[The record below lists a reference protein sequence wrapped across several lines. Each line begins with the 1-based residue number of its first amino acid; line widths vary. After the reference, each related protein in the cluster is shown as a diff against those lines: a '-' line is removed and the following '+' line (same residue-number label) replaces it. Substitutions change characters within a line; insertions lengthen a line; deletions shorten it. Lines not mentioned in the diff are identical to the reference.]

1 MTDDARPR
9 AADPERADTLPCG
22 TDSASLLTQVCEGRG
37 SELTEHQAACPHCQA
52 ELRRCRELWSPV
64 DGLAREPV
72 RAPQAVVARALAWVR
87 EMAGD
92 QPQAARFRMADL
104 PDGRTGPAGESWIA
118 ARVVIRSARLAAEQV
133 DGVRVALGHLV
144 AAPSATSSA
153 APPQVGSPA
162 PDGSQDER
170 TVLEV
175 AIAADY
181 GQDLYAL
188 AERIRVRVVDEV
200 RQLTGRAP
208 TAVDV
213 LVDDVLA

>member
-1 MTDDARPR
+1 MTDDAHPHPRPPASAR
-9 AADPERADTLPCG
+9 AGTLLPCG
-22 TDSASLLTQVCEGRG
+22 VEPADLLAQVCDGRG
-37 SELTEHQAACPHCQA
+37 GELTAHQAGCPHCQA
-52 ELRRCRELWSPV
+52 ELERCRGLWAPF

-72 RAPQAVVARALAWVR
+72 RAPQAVVARALEWVR

-92 QPQAARFRMADL
+92 RPQESRFPLDNL
-104 PDGRTGPAGESWIA
+104 PDRGTGPAGESWVS

-144 AAPSATSSA
+144 S
-153 APPQVGSPA
+153 APPGPARLRSSSGSE
-162 PDGSQDER
+162 DGR

-181 GQDLYAL
+181 GQDLHAL
-188 AERIRVRVVDEV
+188 AERIRVRVATEV
-200 RQLTGRAP
+200 RELTGRSP